1 MRTLKFVLALPVVIV
16 LVQYLPVY
24 YYTNQFNHFVQWQS
38 TRLRSKDQLKTTL
51 LDQAKQYSLP
61 VRDTDIKITTSGA
74 VLHVNVDYRVA
85 VNLFVYSP
93 ELKFQAIG
101 SGWMR

>member
-1 MRTLKFVLALPVVIV
+1 MRTLKLVLALPIVVV
-16 LVQYLPVY
+16 LVQCLPVY
-24 YYTNQFNHFVQWQS
+24 YYTNEFNNFVQRQS
-38 TRLRSKDQLKTTL
+38 TRSRSKDQLKTTL
-51 LDQAKQYSLP
+51 LDQAKEYSLP

-74 VLHVNVDYRVA
+74 VLRVDVDYRVA